1 MENNNVEGAY
11 KYKRI
16 SSQNQIGN
24 NSLRAQEDAIQQYA
38 NEHHIKIIGSYED
51 VAKSGTSVIHRPD
64 YQKMMSDLEKHPE
77 VKYIIVH
84 NLDRLHRNTR
94 EQLNMIYE
102 LKAKGIGIL
111 TTSGLNTM
119 DEDCM
124 SEILDEAAAAE
135 KYSRRLSKETMK
147 GLKINAEKMLHN
159 GGTPPYGY
167 TVGPD
172 KRLHID
178 MAKEPAVKRIF
189 EMYAA
194 GMSYDKIID
203 WLDNN
208 GYKTAKG
215 ETFGKT
221 SIKSILENEKYCG
234 NYFWNKRSGK
244 DFRGMRNSHKLKDE
258 NECYHVVGGVP
269 AIVTEDLFNK
279 VQDRLRDNKSKIRN
293 HNGKNFY
300 PMNGKVV
307 CSKCGKPLKGKVQ
320 YSKTNKNG
328 EPVKQYKFSCDCFTP
343 KTVNEKYLDDMIV
356 YGLRE
361 CIFSPVN
368 NEELLHRLNEY
379 SESQNE
385 NIDLQ
390 ISLLN
395 AEKADVEK
403 RRKNLMDVVARG
415 ESIPSIITEISN
427 MDEQIKKIN
436 HRISEYE
443 ASKKFFTIEDL
454 RFIKG
459 MFTDYVREECNED
472 TLTFLNDT
480 IDRIE
485 VGDTIDVKLKKNIKV
500 DRDTKKIF
508 VD

>member
-1 MENNNVEGAY
+1 M
-11 KYKRI
+11 
-16 SSQNQIGN
+16 
-24 NSLRAQEDAIQQYA
+24 
-38 NEHHIKIIGSYED
+38 
-51 VAKSGTSVIHRPD
+51 
-64 YQKMMSDLEKHPE
+64 
-77 VKYIIVH
+77 
-84 NLDRLHRNTR
+84 
-94 EQLNMIYE
+94 
-102 LKAKGIGIL
+102 
-111 TTSGLNTM
+111 
-119 DEDCM
+119 
-124 SEILDEAAAAE
+124 
-135 KYSRRLSKETMK
+135 
-147 GLKINAEKMLHN
+147 
-159 GGTPPYGY
+159 
-167 TVGPD
+167 
-172 KRLHID
+172 
-178 MAKEPAVKRIF
+178 
-189 EMYAA
+189 
-194 GMSYDKIID
+194 
-203 WLDNN
+203 
-208 GYKTAKG
+208 
-215 ETFGKT
+215 
-221 SIKSILENEKYCG
+221 
-234 NYFWNKRSGK
+234 
-244 DFRGMRNSHKLKDE
+244 
-258 NECYHVVGGVP
+258 
-269 AIVTEDLFNK
+269 
-279 VQDRLRDNKSKIRN
+279 
-293 HNGKNFY
+293 
-300 PMNGKVV
+300 V